1 MVFIVINSK
10 VHTGCTVGSEEE
22 PFAGHGLVGG
32 GGDDETTPPDCG
44 VFRLLRRHDFK
55 YVLMRLRDLSE
66 SSGN

>member
-1 MVFIVINSK
+1 MVFTVRNSEK
-10 VHTGCTVGSEEE
+10 HTGCTVGSEDE

-55 YVLMRLRDLSE
+55 
-66 SSGN
+66 